1 MNTYIT
7 LMKLTDQGAKD
18 LKEAPKR
25 IENGLKLFE
34 KMGGKLIGFYATLG
48 EYDYI
53 GIGEAKSDE
62 DATVFN
68 LALSSL
74 GFVRTTTIRAFS
86 ISEFSKMTDK
96 LP

>member
-1 MNTYIT
+1 
-7 LMKLTDQGAKD
+7 MKLTDQGVKD

-25 IENGLKLFE
+25 IEASFKGLE

-53 GIGEAKSDE
+53 GIGEAPSDE
-62 DATVFN
+62 VAATFN

-74 GFVRTTTIRAFS
+74 GNVRTLTLRAFTTK
-86 ISEFSKMTDK
+86 EFAGMIKK
-96 LP
+96 IP